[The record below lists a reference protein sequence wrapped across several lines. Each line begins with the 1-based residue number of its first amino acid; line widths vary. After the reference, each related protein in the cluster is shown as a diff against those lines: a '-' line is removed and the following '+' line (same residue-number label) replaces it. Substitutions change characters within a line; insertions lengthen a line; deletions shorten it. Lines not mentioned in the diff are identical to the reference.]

1 MIKVIV
7 TALIYL
13 LTMTLAY
20 ILKLAGLFSKED
32 KKTLSNLYSM

>member
-13 LTMTLAY
+13 LTMTFAY

-32 KKTLSNLYSM
+32 KKHYPISYSM